1 MASCWEASLPSR
13 AKGLRALTSL
23 LFGYTLCSTDRA
35 QIGGRDADRFFTFL
49 HTDPDIF
56 ADGWGTK
63 AGAVEE
69 VEEVEESS
77 EEESEAEVEKLTK
90 EQEVEAGRLAA
101 RKAAREETRQ
111 EKLLQEIES
120 KVHTRVREASSLTL
134 SARTRRALGSGGS
147 RSVVGV
153 CIAGGSK
160 ATDMNSMFTLLRPY
174 EDYALDGA
182 RFEVAA
188 LVRLTNLEGRAEAT
202 VTVGAVVV
210 WLSLHE
216 ALCAMRAA
224 RAAVTAGAAAAA
236 ARAEEA
242 RFLRSNR
249 HLQPPLQASP
259 HQLLQPHP

>member
-1 MASCWEASLPSR
+1 M
-13 AKGLRALTSL
+13 
-23 LFGYTLCSTDRA
+23 
-35 QIGGRDADRFFTFL
+35 
-49 HTDPDIF
+49 
-56 ADGWGTK
+56 
-63 AGAVEE
+63 EE
-69 VEEVEESS
+69 VEEVESSSS
-77 EEESEAEVEKLTK
+77 EEESESEVEELTK
-90 EQEVEAGRLAA
+90 GQEVEAGRLAA

-147 RSVVGV
+147 HSVVGV
-153 CIAGGSK
+153 CVAGSGG
-160 ATDMNSMFTLLRPY
+160 
-174 EDYALDGA
+174 DGA

-210 WLSLHE
+210 GLSLHE

-242 RFLRSNR
+242 RLLRSNR

>member
-1 MASCWEASLPSR
+1 M
-13 AKGLRALTSL
+13 
-23 LFGYTLCSTDRA
+23 
-35 QIGGRDADRFFTFL
+35 FFTAL

-77 EEESEAEVEKLTK
+77 SEEESEAEVKELTK
-90 EQEVEAGRLAA
+90 GQEVEAGRLAA

-111 EKLLQEIES
+111 EKWLQEIES
-120 KVHTRVREASSLTL
+120 KLHTRVREASSLTL

-147 RSVVGV
+147 RSAVVGV
-153 CIAGGSK
+153 CVAGSGG
-160 ATDMNSMFTLLRPY
+160 
-174 EDYALDGA
+174 DGP

-188 LVRLTNLEGRAEAT
+188 LVRLTNLEGRAKAT

-216 ALCAMRAA
+216 ALFVPWLDVA
-224 RAAVTAGAAAAA
+224 RAAVTTGAAAAA

-242 RFLRSNR
+242 RLLRSNR
-249 HLQPPLQASP
+249 HLHPRAPLPASSLTP
-259 HQLLQPHP
+259 ATVPSTSSVAPTPILS

>member
-1 MASCWEASLPSR
+1 M
-13 AKGLRALTSL
+13 
-23 LFGYTLCSTDRA
+23 
-35 QIGGRDADRFFTFL
+35 FFTAL

-120 KVHTRVREASSLTL
+120 KVHTRVREASSRTL

-147 RSVVGV
+147 RSAAVGV
-153 CIAGGSK
+153 CVAGSGGGG
-160 ATDMNSMFTLLRPY
+160 P
-174 EDYALDGA
+174 

-188 LVRLTNLEGRAEAT
+188 LVRLTNLEGRAKAT

-216 ALCAMRAA
+216 ALYGAILRAA

-242 RFLRSNR
+242 RLLRSNR
-249 HLQPPLQASP
+249 HLHPRAPLPASSLTP
-259 HQLLQPHP
+259 ASSFNLIRSAHPHPQLTLS